1 MADQNAVLGDDD
13 SPSWLTASQETE
25 TQISGFGFAGA
36 SSLPAMEWTL
46 SAEFVTESGGVQDAG
61 AKSYG
66 LQLAIC
72 NAVLI
77 SGKESSNYTLSLN
90 SRGKINIYS
99 HLMHSERYWL
109 PPDWHSEAQDRH
121 SQHPRSTQSAPSEA
135 ANAPFEVLRTLLVS
149 ELSKRSARTGK
160 STFHCRIFRLKEC
173 LFLVNVKGYESII
186 SLSSAVGL

>member
-1 MADQNAVLGDDD
+1 MADQNAILGDDD

-25 TQISGFGFAGA
+25 TQISGFGFTGAG
-36 SSLPAMEWTL
+36 SLPAMEWTL
-46 SAEFVTESGGVQDAG
+46 SAEFVTESGGVHDAG

-72 NAVLI
+72 NVALI
-77 SGKESSNYTLSLN
+77 SGKDSSIYTLSLN

-121 SQHPRSTQSAPSEA
+121 SQHLQKRQMHPSQ
-135 ANAPFEVLRTLLVS
+135 
-149 ELSKRSARTGK
+149 
-160 STFHCRIFRLKEC
+160 
-173 LFLVNVKGYESII
+173 Y
-186 SLSSAVGL
+186 